1 MSDAKVILWG
11 SEIGAISWIDEG
23 EIGVFQYTPDFVN
36 SKIELAPLMMP
47 LQNHP
52 YSFPALPKTTFK
64 GLPGLLADS
73 LPDKFGNAV
82 IDAWLASGGRTAE
95 SFNPVERLCYIGKRG
110 MGGLEF
116 EPAYREPYSKDKEI
130 EIRKLVELSNLILD
144 QRAGQAGVFNGENDR
159 ESIEDILRVG
169 TSAGGARAKAIIAW
183 NPATNEFRS
192 GQLDTQSGFEHWII
206 KFDGVGNNRDK
217 ELNDPQGYGKIEFT
231 YSKLAAKAGI
241 KMSECRLHHEG
252 GRSHFMTR
260 RFDRDSEGKKIHMQS
275 LCAMVHVDFNVAG
288 IYSYEEA
295 IQTMKRLDLPQEDL
309 EQQVLRAMFNVV
321 GCNHDDH
328 VKNIAFLMDRD
339 GSWHLSPAFDMSYAY
354 NPGGEWTSQH
364 QMSIH
369 GKRKNINKED
379 LISLAQLAG
388 IKPGRA
394 TNMLERVVNS
404 LKEWTEAAE
413 ESGVLQEHIGKIQ
426 SALQLPI
433 LEKD

>member
-1 MSDAKVILWG
+1 M
-11 SEIGAISWIDEG
+11 
-23 EIGVFQYTPDFVN
+23 
-36 SKIELAPLMMP
+36 
-47 LQNHP
+47 
-52 YSFPALPKTTFK
+52 
-64 GLPGLLADS
+64 
-73 LPDKFGNAV
+73 
-82 IDAWLASGGRTAE
+82 
-95 SFNPVERLCYIGKRG
+95 
-110 MGGLEF
+110 
-116 EPAYREPYSKDKEI
+116 
-130 EIRKLVELSNLILD
+130 
-144 QRAGQAGVFNGENDR
+144 
-159 ESIEDILRVG
+159 EDILRVG